1 MINTISLFATR
12 GIWIR
17 STFVLVAAA
26 LMTTSGIGQN
36 SPTSETPATDERFE
50 ISVSTEIG
58 ARNVS
63 VDGNREKFR
72 SDLNYRN
79 GFRVFD
85 SSIVVEDKGKGY
97 KVFDSALIISSGW
110 GADPSGFLRINME
123 RTGKYRLD
131 TNVRR
136 VSFYNNLNNHA
147 LSQHDADSRR
157 TLGDID
163 LIVFPESPDFRMRF
177 GYSLN
182 TVRGTGGYTTR
193 AYSDEFPVVSFVSTE
208 AHDLRAG
215 IDGKLLGFNLTGTYG
230 YRNFDDHT
238 RFTQFGLNLGNN
250 PTNNPRL
257 FTFDRQNPVLGETH
271 FGIFTAQRTFAKKLD
286 MTVRI
291 SYSDSRT
298 NFTLF
303 EALTGRDNSN
313 NQIDLDRFEIRGDSK
328 RPQTRADLGL
338 TYMVTDKFRISN
350 TFTFDQFN
358 ITGGN
363 LFAEA
368 VYSRTSAGA
377 PRPTTFTNTLSHRLT
392 SYKRYVN
399 TVEADYQANSMF
411 GFNIGYRYTHRQS
424 VLELFDRNFASATPT
439 TEVDEFSNSTHTF
452 LAGTK
457 IKPMKNWAIFA
468 DVERGRAD
476 NVFTRLANY
485 RFTNFRVR
493 SRWSFNKVAANLS
506 AIVKNNTN
514 PAQSIEVP
522 PRDFGADVR
531 NRTYSGSLD
540 WDPIPEFSLSGG
552 YTYTYIKSESA
563 IIVPVSGQRLQGI
576 SEFYMRDHYAFVDVT
591 ARPIK
596 RITLFGS
603 YRFSNDQGQKDL
615 VSTLPQNIITSYPMT
630 FKMPEFRMS
639 VMLSRYIDWNI
650 GYQYFGYTE
659 KFQNTQDYNAHLPYM
674 SLRIYLGRG
683 ADR

>member
-286 MTVRI
+286 MTARI

-303 EALTGRDNSN
+303 EA
-313 NQIDLDRFEIRGDSK
+313 
-328 RPQTRADLGL
+328 
-338 TYMVTDKFRISN
+338 
-350 TFTFDQFN
+350 
-358 ITGGN
+358 
-363 LFAEA
+363 
-368 VYSRTSAGA
+368 
-377 PRPTTFTNTLSHRLT
+377 
-392 SYKRYVN
+392 
-399 TVEADYQANSMF
+399 
-411 GFNIGYRYTHRQS
+411 
-424 VLELFDRNFASATPT
+424 
-439 TEVDEFSNSTHTF
+439 
-452 LAGTK
+452 
-457 IKPMKNWAIFA
+457 
-468 DVERGRAD
+468 
-476 NVFTRLANY
+476 
-485 RFTNFRVR
+485 
-493 SRWSFNKVAANLS
+493 
-506 AIVKNNTN
+506 
-514 PAQSIEVP
+514 
-522 PRDFGADVR
+522 
-531 NRTYSGSLD
+531 
-540 WDPIPEFSLSGG
+540 
-552 YTYTYIKSESA
+552 
-563 IIVPVSGQRLQGI
+563 
-576 SEFYMRDHYAFVDVT
+576 
-591 ARPIK
+591 
-596 RITLFGS
+596 
-603 YRFSNDQGQKDL
+603 
-615 VSTLPQNIITSYPMT
+615 
-630 FKMPEFRMS
+630 
-639 VMLSRYIDWNI
+639 
-650 GYQYFGYTE
+650 
-659 KFQNTQDYNAHLPYM
+659 
-674 SLRIYLGRG
+674 
-683 ADR
+683 